1 MGKVYDAKALFDVAK
16 DREKAYDELLSQ
28 LGELKKALQGVA
40 DLDGSLEGK
49 GADNIKSFYKQHA
62 DTAGQWENLIKMQQS
77 YFSTLHVKAEKAK
90 LSGSTIVTES
100 FLETELKNANSNAK
114 EMVAQQH
121 DDLQSILNGID
132 DIVSISAFST
142 SEFND
147 KIEEAE
153 KKRTDTIEA
162 VNQLDAEWSKEYSE
176 MDDFYAVV
184 DTLVSGLE
192 LATSQGGSVYQLA
205 FDEKAYHDS
214 ELYKVQT
221 KLNDY
226 ATSYVDYN
234 KQQEEVYEL
243 EKKQEEEAN
252 KPWYEKTWDAVSTFT
267 GEVSGYYD
275 YKRAAEG
282 VDPVTGEKLSTSQR
296 VAAGAM
302 AAAGFIPVVGWV
314 GRAAK
319 GGKAIYKTAK
329 GLSAAD
335 HALDAYKSAK
345 SFKVLEQ
352 TEKGLYGLVAA
363 NGLGEYMTGRDM
375 FGNKISEEQRKASL
389 LQALGIAGAGA
400 LSTKVAGKMGQSL
413 ATKGTEKLNNMRNTL
428 RTSAVANVTKQAY
441 QSVKNAPASWT
452 QSLHKT
458 YNNILDSSMPRL
470 MPELVPAGPALAQQ
484 TVRETLQ
491 NVKQQTMQMIGKVTY
506 DPIHN
511 RYRRADGR
519 FMSKRDVE
527 KLGDSVKVETVKK
540 VDEPVKVEHVS
551 ERSIQKDIRGTGDIY
566 RSEIDEVIK
575 NDYDINGNFI
585 NRSIVPKGY
594 ESVEDFLK
602 VVDDTT
608 IKEHGY
614 DSIEEFKAVVGHVD
628 DYLNASPKNNIVNK
642 GLAGGK
648 HVKGVDYDVL
658 GFPIFRGDDVK
669 FSMKLKES
677 LFKATDD
684 RQFKECTGLL
694 KEAIGHEEISKDI
707 FTSKQLRD
715 IENGEARIKG
725 LTWHHH
731 QVPGKMQ
738 LVVSKTHKVNHL
750 GGNKLWGDGIR

>member
-16 DREKAYDELLSQ
+16 DRENAYDELLSQ

-62 DTAGQWENLIKMQQS
+62 DTAGQWENLIKMQKS
-77 YFSTLHVKAEKAK
+77 YFSALHVKAEKAK
-90 LSGSTIVTES
+90 LAGSTVVNES

-121 DDLQSILNGID
+121 EDLQSILNGID

-176 MDDFYAVV
+176 MDDFYTVV
-184 DTLVSGLE
+184 NTLVSGLE
-192 LATSQGGSVYQLA
+192 LATSQGGSAYQLA
-205 FDEKAYHDS
+205 FNEKAYHDS

-352 TEKGLYGLVAA
+352 TEKGLYGLVTA

-400 LSTKVAGKMGQSL
+400 LSTKVAGKTAKAG
-413 ATKGTEKLNNMRNTL
+413 AN
-428 RTSAVANVTKQAY
+428 AVANGAKKLSEMRNVLSKQAAQRIMPPL
-441 QSVKNAPASWT
+441 QSAQKAYRSSSNYVKKKISQAGDIKLAPKKVRVVEEPMTGTRMPVVDEWITGKDVGRMFSVRSGNSGASNGISKKDYKALRKKTPNNQIRKKVNPEGPKIDPVYGYEVQKLEADHIVSMKEITQFEGFNQLTKEAQIEVLNLEENFVGLGKSTNASKGA
-452 QSLHKT
+452 
-458 YNNILDSSMPRL
+458 
-470 MPELVPAGPALAQQ
+470 
-484 TVRETLQ
+484 
-491 NVKQQTMQMIGKVTY
+491 
-506 DPIHN
+506 HN
-511 RYRRADGR
+511 WSEWRGH
-519 FMSKRDVE
+519 S
-527 KLGDSVKVETVKK
+527 KLGDVPEEVRQQMLKLEAQAREALKK
-540 VDEPVKVEHVS
+540 A
-551 ERSIQKDIRGTGDIY
+551 
-566 RSEIDEVIK
+566 
-575 NDYDINGNFI
+575 
-585 NRSIVPKGY
+585 
-594 ESVEDFLK
+594 
-602 VVDDTT
+602 
-608 IKEHGY
+608 
-614 DSIEEFKAVVGHVD
+614 IEER
-628 DYLNASPKNNIVNK
+628 L
-642 GLAGGK
+642 
-648 HVKGVDYDVL
+648 
-658 GFPIFRGDDVK
+658 
-669 FSMKLKES
+669 E
-677 LFKATDD
+677 
-684 RQFKECTGLL
+684 
-694 KEAIGHEEISKDI
+694 
-707 FTSKQLRD
+707 
-715 IENGEARIKG
+715 
-725 LTWHHH
+725 
-731 QVPGKMQ
+731 
-738 LVVSKTHKVNHL
+738 
-750 GGNKLWGDGIR
+750 

>member
-16 DREKAYDELLSQ
+16 DRENAYDELLSQ

-62 DTAGQWENLIKMQQS
+62 DTAGQWENLIKMQKS
-77 YFSTLHVKAEKAK
+77 YFSALHVKAEKAK
-90 LSGSTIVTES
+90 LAGSTVVNES

-121 DDLQSILNGID
+121 EDLQSILNGID

-176 MDDFYAVV
+176 MDDFYTVV
-184 DTLVSGLE
+184 NTLVSGLE
-192 LATSQGGSVYQLA
+192 LATSQGGSAYQLA
-205 FDEKAYHDS
+205 FNEKAYHDS

-345 SFKVLEQ
+345 SFKVLQQ

-400 LSTKVAGKMGQSL
+400 LSTKVAGKTVKAG
-413 ATKGTEKLNNMRNTL
+413 AN
-428 RTSAVANVTKQAY
+428 AVANGAKKLSDMRNVLSKQAAQRIMPPL
-441 QSVKNAPASWT
+441 QSAQKAYRSSSNYVKKKISQAGDIKLAPKKVRVVEEPLTGTRMPVVDEWITGKDVGRMFSVRSGNSGASNGISKKDYKALRKKTPNNQIRKKVNPEGPKIDPVYGYEVQKLEADHIVSMKEITQFEGFNQLTKEAQIEVLNLEENFVGLGKSTNASKGA
-452 QSLHKT
+452 
-458 YNNILDSSMPRL
+458 
-470 MPELVPAGPALAQQ
+470 
-484 TVRETLQ
+484 
-491 NVKQQTMQMIGKVTY
+491 
-506 DPIHN
+506 HN
-511 RYRRADGR
+511 WSEWRGH
-519 FMSKRDVE
+519 S
-527 KLGDSVKVETVKK
+527 KLGDVPEEVRQQMLKLEAQAREALKK
-540 VDEPVKVEHVS
+540 A
-551 ERSIQKDIRGTGDIY
+551 
-566 RSEIDEVIK
+566 
-575 NDYDINGNFI
+575 
-585 NRSIVPKGY
+585 
-594 ESVEDFLK
+594 
-602 VVDDTT
+602 
-608 IKEHGY
+608 
-614 DSIEEFKAVVGHVD
+614 IEER
-628 DYLNASPKNNIVNK
+628 L
-642 GLAGGK
+642 
-648 HVKGVDYDVL
+648 
-658 GFPIFRGDDVK
+658 
-669 FSMKLKES
+669 E
-677 LFKATDD
+677 
-684 RQFKECTGLL
+684 
-694 KEAIGHEEISKDI
+694 
-707 FTSKQLRD
+707 
-715 IENGEARIKG
+715 
-725 LTWHHH
+725 
-731 QVPGKMQ
+731 
-738 LVVSKTHKVNHL
+738 
-750 GGNKLWGDGIR
+750 

>member
-16 DREKAYDELLSQ
+16 DREKAYNELLSQ

-40 DLDGSLEGK
+40 DLEGSLEGK

-77 YFSTLHVKAEKAK
+77 YFSMLHVKAEKAK
-90 LSGSTIVTES
+90 LSGSTIVNES

-176 MDDFYAVV
+176 MDDFYTVV

-192 LATSQGGSVYQLA
+192 LATSQGGSAYQLA
-205 FDEKAYHDS
+205 FNEKAYHDS

-452 QSLHKT
+452 QSLHKK

-491 NVKQQTMQMIGKVTY
+491 NVKQQTMQMIGKVSVKDKPVSEYLNDITTSGRVNKDKMNQLKNAIQNNRFSVEELSEISGKMSELGITKEY
-506 DPIHN
+506 NEVLLKIDFGKYLTGLIGGPPEAMINPHAHHILFKKGLGQKQKELVQEGQEILRKYEIDPIIGQEN
-511 RYRRADGR
+511 LVWA
-519 FMSKRDVE
+519 
-527 KLGDSVKVETVKK
+527 
-540 VDEPVKVEHVS
+540 P
-551 ERSIQKDIRGTGDIY
+551 
-566 RSEIDEVIK
+566 
-575 NDYDINGNFI
+575 N
-585 NRSIVPKGY
+585 
-594 ESVEDFLK
+594 
-602 VVDDTT
+602 
-608 IKEHGY
+608 
-614 DSIEEFKAVVGHVD
+614 AVVGQHSIDALEIVVHRLRAVEEMDGDLD
-628 DYLNASPKNNIVNK
+628 DIVEALKDLGDIAST
-642 GLAGGK
+642 
-648 HVKGVDYDVL
+648 
-658 GFPIFRGDDVK
+658 R
-669 FSMKLKES
+669 
-677 LFKATDD
+677 
-684 RQFKECTGLL
+684 
-694 KEAIGHEEISKDI
+694 
-707 FTSKQLRD
+707 
-715 IENGEARIKG
+715 
-725 LTWHHH
+725 
-731 QVPGKMQ
+731 
-738 LVVSKTHKVNHL
+738 
-750 GGNKLWGDGIR
+750 

>member
-1 MGKVYDAKALFDVAK
+1 MTVGKVYDAKALFDVAK

-40 DLDGSLEGK
+40 DLEGSLEGK
-49 GADNIKSFYKQHA
+49 GADNIKSFYKQHV

-90 LSGSTIVTES
+90 LSGSTIVDES

-184 DTLVSGLE
+184 DMLVSGLE

-470 MPELVPAGPALAQQ
+470 GPELVPAGPALAQQ

-491 NVKQQTMQMIGKVTY
+491 NVKQQTMQMIGKVSVKDKPVSEYLNDITTSGRVNKDKMNQLKNAIQNNRFSVEELSEISGKMSELGITKEY
-506 DPIHN
+506 NEVLLKIDFGKYLTGLIGGPPEAMINPHAHHILFKKGLGQKQKELVQEGQEILRKYGIDPIIGQEN
-511 RYRRADGR
+511 LVWA
-519 FMSKRDVE
+519 
-527 KLGDSVKVETVKK
+527 
-540 VDEPVKVEHVS
+540 P
-551 ERSIQKDIRGTGDIY
+551 
-566 RSEIDEVIK
+566 
-575 NDYDINGNFI
+575 N
-585 NRSIVPKGY
+585 
-594 ESVEDFLK
+594 
-602 VVDDTT
+602 
-608 IKEHGY
+608 
-614 DSIEEFKAVVGHVD
+614 AVVGQHSIDALEIVVHRLRAVEEMDGDLD
-628 DYLNASPKNNIVNK
+628 DIVEALKDLGDIAST
-642 GLAGGK
+642 
-648 HVKGVDYDVL
+648 
-658 GFPIFRGDDVK
+658 R
-669 FSMKLKES
+669 
-677 LFKATDD
+677 
-684 RQFKECTGLL
+684 
-694 KEAIGHEEISKDI
+694 
-707 FTSKQLRD
+707 
-715 IENGEARIKG
+715 
-725 LTWHHH
+725 
-731 QVPGKMQ
+731 
-738 LVVSKTHKVNHL
+738 
-750 GGNKLWGDGIR
+750 

>member
-16 DREKAYDELLSQ
+16 DREKAYNELLSQ

-40 DLDGSLEGK
+40 DLEGSLEGK

-77 YFSTLHVKAEKAK
+77 YFSMLHVKAEKAK
-90 LSGSTIVTES
+90 LSGSTIVNES

-121 DDLQSILNGID
+121 DDLQSILNDID

-176 MDDFYAVV
+176 MDDFYTVV

-192 LATSQGGSVYQLA
+192 LATSQGGSAYQLA
-205 FDEKAYHDS
+205 FNEKAYHDS

-452 QSLHKT
+452 QSLHKK

-491 NVKQQTMQMIGKVTY
+491 NVKQQTMQMIGKVSVKDKPVSEYLNDITTSGRVNKDKMNQLKNAIQNNRFSVEELSEISGKMSELGITKEY
-506 DPIHN
+506 NEVLLKIDFGKYLTGLIGGPPEAMINPHAHHILFKKGLGQKQKELVQEGQEILRKYGIDPIIGQEN
-511 RYRRADGR
+511 LVWA
-519 FMSKRDVE
+519 
-527 KLGDSVKVETVKK
+527 
-540 VDEPVKVEHVS
+540 P
-551 ERSIQKDIRGTGDIY
+551 
-566 RSEIDEVIK
+566 
-575 NDYDINGNFI
+575 N
-585 NRSIVPKGY
+585 
-594 ESVEDFLK
+594 
-602 VVDDTT
+602 
-608 IKEHGY
+608 
-614 DSIEEFKAVVGHVD
+614 AVVGQHSIDALEIVVHRLRAVEEMDGDLD
-628 DYLNASPKNNIVNK
+628 DIVEALKDLGDIAST
-642 GLAGGK
+642 
-648 HVKGVDYDVL
+648 
-658 GFPIFRGDDVK
+658 R
-669 FSMKLKES
+669 
-677 LFKATDD
+677 
-684 RQFKECTGLL
+684 
-694 KEAIGHEEISKDI
+694 
-707 FTSKQLRD
+707 
-715 IENGEARIKG
+715 
-725 LTWHHH
+725 
-731 QVPGKMQ
+731 
-738 LVVSKTHKVNHL
+738 
-750 GGNKLWGDGIR
+750 

>member
-470 MPELVPAGPALAQQ
+470 MPDLVPAGPALAQQ

-506 DPIHN
+506 DPVHN

-527 KLGDSVKVETVKK
+527 KLGDSVKVETVRR
-540 VDEPVKVEHVS
+540 VDKPVKVERVS
-551 ERSIQKDIRGTGDIY
+551 ERPIQKDIRGTGDIY

>member
-40 DLDGSLEGK
+40 DLEGSLEGK
-49 GADNIKSFYKQHA
+49 GADNIKSFYKQHV

-90 LSGSTIVTES
+90 LSGSTIVDES

-184 DTLVSGLE
+184 DMLVSGLE

-470 MPELVPAGPALAQQ
+470 MPDLVPAGPALAQQ

-491 NVKQQTMQMIGKVTY
+491 NVKQQTMQMI
-506 DPIHN
+506 
-511 RYRRADGR
+511 
-519 FMSKRDVE
+519 E
-527 KLGDSVKVETVKK
+527 K
-540 VDEPVKVEHVS
+540 PVKA
-551 ERSIQKDIRGTGDIY
+551 ERVNERQIQKGTGEVKHLDNIP
-566 RSEIDEVIK
+566 RTKEIEVK
-575 NDYDINGNFI
+575 CKYKTKF
-585 NRSIVPKGY
+585 
-594 ESVEDFLK
+594 
-602 VVDDTT
+602 
-608 IKEHGY
+608 
-614 DSIEEFKAVVGHVD
+614 DSEEFARQLKDQEKGMNELTVHEYQENRERFIDKGRAIEGNVAQQTAREEALSDKITEFMDKGKSFDEAEEEAEKWLKTQAALHNPDQVAGGRPEIIGGMGDKRVNFSIGSQWRSRIKIVD
-628 DYLNASPKNNIVNK
+628 KQIEGMANNMTPEQLKNTYLNI
-642 GLAGGK
+642 
-648 HVKGVDYDVL
+648 
-658 GFPIFRGDDVK
+658 
-669 FSMKLKES
+669 KL
-677 LFKATDD
+677 
-684 RQFKECTGLL
+684 
-694 KEAIGHEEISKDI
+694 
-707 FTSKQLRD
+707 
-715 IENGEARIKG
+715 
-725 LTWHHH
+725 
-731 QVPGKMQ
+731 
-738 LVVSKTHKVNHL
+738 TH
-750 GGNKLWGDGIR
+750 

>member
-121 DDLQSILNGID
+121 EDLQSILNGID

-184 DTLVSGLE
+184 DMLVSGLE

-441 QSVKNAPASWT
+441 QSVTNAPASWT

-470 MPELVPAGPALAQQ
+470 MPDLVPAGPALAQQ

-491 NVKQQTMQMIGKVTY
+491 NVKQQTMQMIGKV
-506 DPIHN
+506 
-511 RYRRADGR
+511 
-519 FMSKRDVE
+519 
-527 KLGDSVKVETVKK
+527 SVKDK
-540 VDEPVKVEHVS
+540 PVS
-551 ERSIQKDIRGTGDIY
+551 EYLNDITTSGRVNKDKMNQLKNAIQNNRFSVEEL
-566 RSEIDEVIK
+566 SEISGKMSELGITKEYNEVLLKIDFGK
-575 NDYDINGNFI
+575 YLTGLIGGPPEAMINPHAHHILFKKGLGQKQKELVQEGQEILRRYGIEPIIGEENLVWAP
-585 NRSIVPKGY
+585 NRIAGQHGIERLQHIVDK
-594 ESVEDFLK
+594 L
-602 VVDDTT
+602 
-608 IKEHGY
+608 
-614 DSIEEFKAVVGHVD
+614 KAVD
-628 DYLNASPKNNIVNK
+628 SF
-642 GLAGGK
+642 GGTREK
-648 HVKGVDYDVL
+648 MVEMLKLL
-658 GFPIFRGDDVK
+658 GEEAA
-669 FSMKLKES
+669 SMK
-677 LFKATDD
+677 
-684 RQFKECTGLL
+684 
-694 KEAIGHEEISKDI
+694 
-707 FTSKQLRD
+707 
-715 IENGEARIKG
+715 
-725 LTWHHH
+725 
-731 QVPGKMQ
+731 
-738 LVVSKTHKVNHL
+738 
-750 GGNKLWGDGIR
+750 

>member
-40 DLDGSLEGK
+40 DLEGSLEGK

-90 LSGSTIVTES
+90 LSGSTIVDES

-184 DTLVSGLE
+184 DMLVSGLE
-192 LATSQGGSVYQLA
+192 LATSQGGSVYQLV

-470 MPELVPAGPALAQQ
+470 VPELVPAGPALAQQ

-491 NVKQQTMQMIGKVTY
+491 NVKQQTMQMIGKV
-506 DPIHN
+506 
-511 RYRRADGR
+511 
-519 FMSKRDVE
+519 
-527 KLGDSVKVETVKK
+527 SVKDK
-540 VDEPVKVEHVS
+540 PVS
-551 ERSIQKDIRGTGDIY
+551 EYLNDITTSGRVNKDKMNQLKNAIQNNRFSVEEL
-566 RSEIDEVIK
+566 SEISGKMSELGITKEYNEVLLKIDFGK
-575 NDYDINGNFI
+575 YLTGLIGGPPEAMINPHAHHILFKKGLGQKQKELVQEGQEILRRYGIEPIIGEENLVWAP
-585 NRSIVPKGY
+585 NRIAGQHGIERLQHIVDK
-594 ESVEDFLK
+594 L
-602 VVDDTT
+602 
-608 IKEHGY
+608 
-614 DSIEEFKAVVGHVD
+614 KAVD
-628 DYLNASPKNNIVNK
+628 SF
-642 GLAGGK
+642 GGTREK
-648 HVKGVDYDVL
+648 MVEMLKLL
-658 GFPIFRGDDVK
+658 GEEAA
-669 FSMKLKES
+669 SMK
-677 LFKATDD
+677 
-684 RQFKECTGLL
+684 
-694 KEAIGHEEISKDI
+694 
-707 FTSKQLRD
+707 
-715 IENGEARIKG
+715 
-725 LTWHHH
+725 
-731 QVPGKMQ
+731 
-738 LVVSKTHKVNHL
+738 
-750 GGNKLWGDGIR
+750 

>member
-16 DREKAYDELLSQ
+16 DREKAYNELLSQ

-40 DLDGSLEGK
+40 DLEGSLEGK

-77 YFSTLHVKAEKAK
+77 YFSMLHVKAEKAK
-90 LSGSTIVTES
+90 LSGSTIVNES

-176 MDDFYAVV
+176 MDDFYTVV

-192 LATSQGGSVYQLA
+192 LATSQGGSAYQLA
-205 FDEKAYHDS
+205 FNEKAYHDS

-428 RTSAVANVTKQAY
+428 CTSAVANVTKQAY

-452 QSLHKT
+452 QSLHKK

-491 NVKQQTMQMIGKVTY
+491 NVKQQTMQMIGKVSVKDKPVSEYLNDITTSGRVNKDKMNQLKNAIQNNRFSVEELSEISGKMSELGITKEY
-506 DPIHN
+506 NEVLLKIDFGKYLTGLIGGPPEAMINPHAHHILFKKGLGQKQKELVQEGQEILRKYGIDPIIGQEN
-511 RYRRADGR
+511 LVWA
-519 FMSKRDVE
+519 
-527 KLGDSVKVETVKK
+527 
-540 VDEPVKVEHVS
+540 P
-551 ERSIQKDIRGTGDIY
+551 
-566 RSEIDEVIK
+566 
-575 NDYDINGNFI
+575 N
-585 NRSIVPKGY
+585 
-594 ESVEDFLK
+594 
-602 VVDDTT
+602 
-608 IKEHGY
+608 
-614 DSIEEFKAVVGHVD
+614 AVVGQHSIDALEIVVHRLRAVEEMDGDLD
-628 DYLNASPKNNIVNK
+628 DIVEALKDLGDIAST
-642 GLAGGK
+642 
-648 HVKGVDYDVL
+648 
-658 GFPIFRGDDVK
+658 R
-669 FSMKLKES
+669 
-677 LFKATDD
+677 
-684 RQFKECTGLL
+684 
-694 KEAIGHEEISKDI
+694 
-707 FTSKQLRD
+707 
-715 IENGEARIKG
+715 
-725 LTWHHH
+725 
-731 QVPGKMQ
+731 
-738 LVVSKTHKVNHL
+738 
-750 GGNKLWGDGIR
+750 

>member
-470 MPELVPAGPALAQQ
+470 MPELVPAGPSLAQQ

-491 NVKQQTMQMIGKVTY
+491 NVKQQTMQMAQALYNPTAKRYQDSETGRFVANPNVERVEKPVVKEVEKVQEVTKGTGNVNLKNIDEFIDGAKTFDDVVNDFARLY
-506 DPIHN
+506 SEKIQTNKTWSWNKSFHGGEYLTA
-511 RYRRADGR
+511 RQRKLIKEKAIADGLIPNVNVIKADGMR
-519 FMSKRDVE
+519 YGFADFKGAGLVVE
-527 KLGDSVKVETVKK
+527 AKDLPESLWLKS
-540 VDEPVKVEHVS
+540 DEAQFEWLDNV
-551 ERSIQKDIRGTGDIY
+551 IGG
-566 RSEIDEVIK
+566 RSE
-575 NDYDINGNFI
+575 G
-585 NRSIVPKGY
+585 
-594 ESVEDFLK
+594 
-602 VVDDTT
+602 
-608 IKEHGY
+608 
-614 DSIEEFKAVVGHVD
+614 
-628 DYLNASPKNNIVNK
+628 
-642 GLAGGK
+642 
-648 HVKGVDYDVL
+648 
-658 GFPIFRGDDVK
+658 
-669 FSMKLKES
+669 M
-677 LFKATDD
+677 
-684 RQFKECTGLL
+684 
-694 KEAIGHEEISKDI
+694 
-707 FTSKQLRD
+707 
-715 IENGEARIKG
+715 
-725 LTWHHH
+725 TWHHTE
-731 QVPGKMQ
+731 VPGKME
-738 LVVSKTHKVNHL
+738 LVPFGIHNITIHN
-750 GGNKLWGDGIR
+750 GGRSTGMWADAPR

>member
-40 DLDGSLEGK
+40 DLEASLEGK

-90 LSGSTIVTES
+90 LTGSTIVTES

-458 YNNILDSSMPRL
+458 YNTILDSSMPRL
-470 MPELVPAGPALAQQ
+470 VPELVPAGPALAQQ

-491 NVKQQTMQMIGKVTY
+491 NVKKQTMQMI
-506 DPIHN
+506 
-511 RYRRADGR
+511 
-519 FMSKRDVE
+519 E
-527 KLGDSVKVETVKK
+527 K
-540 VDEPVKVEHVS
+540 PVKVERVS
-551 ERSIQKDIRGTGDIY
+551 ERQIQTGTKGIDNANRLIPGTPGNPTSGDPTKLGKNLLESMGLP
-566 RSEIDEVIK
+566 RSKSWKGYQAQHIIPSQLNKHPVIK
-575 NDYDINGNFI
+575 KIGMEMNDSTNGIFLPIPSDDVSSLSRHRGFHSVYNNVVRKQLDKMDVNQDIAVLEKQVYELQQKLKKGVENGLPLYKTKI
-585 NRSIVPKGY
+585 NN
-594 ESVEDFLK
+594 
-602 VVDDTT
+602 
-608 IKEHGY
+608 
-614 DSIEEFKAVVGHVD
+614 IEEFYKSG
-628 DYLNASPKNNIVNK
+628 KNKKLPVWNR
-642 GLAGGK
+642 GG
-648 HVKGVDYDVL
+648 G
-658 GFPIFRGDDVK
+658 
-669 FSMKLKES
+669 
-677 LFKATDD
+677 AT
-684 RQFKECTGLL
+684 
-694 KEAIGHEEISKDI
+694 EELWERWLSK
-707 FTSKQLRD
+707 
-715 IENGEARIKG
+715 
-725 LTWHHH
+725 
-731 QVPGKMQ
+731 
-738 LVVSKTHKVNHL
+738 
-750 GGNKLWGDGIR
+750 

>member
-470 MPELVPAGPALAQQ
+470 GPELAPAGPALAQQ

-491 NVKQQTMQMIGKVTY
+491 NVKQQTMQMAQALYNPTAKRYQDSETGRFVANPNVERVEKPVVKEVEKVQEVTKGTGNVNLKNIDEFIDGAKTFDDVVNDFARLY
-506 DPIHN
+506 SEKIQTNKTWSWNKSFHGGEYLTA
-511 RYRRADGR
+511 RQRKLIKEKAIADGLIPN
-519 FMSKRDVE
+519 VN
-527 KLGDSVKVETVKK
+527 
-540 VDEPVKVEHVS
+540 
-551 ERSIQKDIRGTGDIY
+551 
-566 RSEIDEVIK
+566 VIK
-575 NDYDINGNFI
+575 ADGMRYGFADF
-585 NRSIVPKGY
+585 KGAGLV
-594 ESVEDFLK
+594 VEAKDL
-602 VVDDTT
+602 
-608 IKEHGY
+608 
-614 DSIEEFKAVVGHVD
+614 
-628 DYLNASPKNNIVNK
+628 P
-642 GLAGGK
+642 
-648 HVKGVDYDVL
+648 
-658 GFPIFRGDDVK
+658 
-669 FSMKLKES
+669 ES
-677 LFKATDD
+677 LWLKSDEA
-684 RQFKECTGLL
+684 QFEWLDNV
-694 KEAIGHEEISKDI
+694 IGGRPE
-707 FTSKQLRD
+707 
-715 IENGEARIKG
+715 GM
-725 LTWHHH
+725 TWHHTE
-731 QVPGKMQ
+731 VPGKME
-738 LVVSKTHKVNHL
+738 LVPFGIHNITIHN
-750 GGNKLWGDGIR
+750 GGRSTGMWADAPR

>member
-16 DREKAYDELLSQ
+16 DRENAYDELLSQ

-40 DLDGSLEGK
+40 DLEGSLEGK

-77 YFSTLHVKAEKAK
+77 YFSALHVKAEKAK
-90 LSGSTIVTES
+90 LAGSTIVNES

-176 MDDFYAVV
+176 MDDFYTVV

-192 LATSQGGSVYQLA
+192 LATSQGGSAYQLA
-205 FDEKAYHDS
+205 FNEKAYHDS

-363 NGLGEYMTGRDM
+363 NGLGEYVTGRDM

-400 LSTKVAGKMGQSL
+400 LSTKAAGKTAKAG
-413 ATKGTEKLNNMRNTL
+413 AN
-428 RTSAVANVTKQAY
+428 AVANGAKKLSDMRNVLSKQATQRIMPPL
-441 QSVKNAPASWT
+441 QSAQKAYRSSSNYIKKKISQAGDIKLAPKKVRVVEEPITGTRMPVVDEWITGKDVGRMFSVSGEDSTNLQHFNTGSHTVANAKNNRIEYLRSKYGKFTSEELHQRINLRDAVAKEVERLDKLGLTNKQMGPAVAGT
-452 QSLHKT
+452 FDKTTGKYYFGINNTRGDVPEILHPT
-458 YNNILDSSMPRL
+458 IDDRINN
-470 MPELVPAGPALAQQ
+470 MPEDVLNGYTFTYGAGSHAEVYSLNQALLANPNANPDNFITHVVRSGKKLKPAGMMMP
-484 TVRETLQ
+484 TCPHCNFITE
-491 NVKQQTMQMIGKVTY
+491 G
-506 DPIHN
+506 
-511 RYRRADGR
+511 
-519 FMSKRDVE
+519 FEFSSE
-527 KLGDSVKVETVKK
+527 VKK
-540 VDEPVKVEHVS
+540 H
-551 ERSIQKDIRGTGDIY
+551 
-566 RSEIDEVIK
+566 
-575 NDYDINGNFI
+575 
-585 NRSIVPKGY
+585 
-594 ESVEDFLK
+594 
-602 VVDDTT
+602 
-608 IKEHGY
+608 
-614 DSIEEFKAVVGHVD
+614 
-628 DYLNASPKNNIVNK
+628 
-642 GLAGGK
+642 
-648 HVKGVDYDVL
+648 
-658 GFPIFRGDDVK
+658 
-669 FSMKLKES
+669 
-677 LFKATDD
+677 
-684 RQFKECTGLL
+684 
-694 KEAIGHEEISKDI
+694 
-707 FTSKQLRD
+707 
-715 IENGEARIKG
+715 
-725 LTWHHH
+725 
-731 QVPGKMQ
+731 
-738 LVVSKTHKVNHL
+738 
-750 GGNKLWGDGIR
+750 

>member
-192 LATSQGGSVYQLA
+192 LATSQGGSIYQLA

-400 LSTKVAGKMGQSL
+400 LSTKAAGKMGQSL

-491 NVKQQTMQMIGKVTY
+491 NVKQQTMQMAQALYNPTAKRY
-506 DPIHN
+506 QDPET
-511 RYRRADGR
+511 GR
-519 FMSKRDVE
+519 FVANPNVERVE
-527 KLGDSVKVETVKK
+527 KPVVKEVEK
-540 VDEPVKVEHVS
+540 VQEVTK
-551 ERSIQKDIRGTGDIY
+551 GTGNK
-566 RSEIDEVIK
+566 IDS
-575 NDYDINGNFI
+575 D
-585 NRSIVPKGY
+585 
-594 ESVEDFLK
+594 
-602 VVDDTT
+602 T
-608 IKEHGY
+608 IKKY
-614 DSIEEFKAVVGHVD
+614 IRDIEGRTGRE
-628 DYLNASPKNNIVNK
+628 LPKNQIE
-642 GLAGGK
+642 
-648 HVKGVDYDVL
+648 
-658 GFPIFRGDDVK
+658 
-669 FSMKLKES
+669 KLKEALRNKEYKKMS
-677 LFKATDD
+677 PIETAKHRAEFDKVKNKVIKEWEENTGQKWPVYTENVISEKTGKRIRKQGDKYDAHHIIENTFGGEHEWWNMHPAKFPNEHQAGIHGAGSPANALFK
-684 RQFKECTGLL
+684 
-694 KEAIGHEEISKDI
+694 
-707 FTSKQLRD
+707 
-715 IENGEARIKG
+715 
-725 LTWHHH
+725 
-731 QVPGKMQ
+731 
-738 LVVSKTHKVNHL
+738 
-750 GGNKLWGDGIR
+750 GGRK

>member
-90 LSGSTIVTES
+90 LTGSTIVNES

-114 EMVAQQH
+114 EIVAQQH
-121 DDLQSILNGID
+121 EDLQSILNGID

-142 SEFND
+142 SEFNH

-176 MDDFYAVV
+176 MDDFYTVV
-184 DTLVSGLE
+184 NTLVSGLE
-192 LATSQGGSVYQLA
+192 LATSQGGSAYQLA
-205 FDEKAYHDS
+205 FNEKAYHDS

-470 MPELVPAGPALAQQ
+470 GPELVPAGPALAQQ

-491 NVKQQTMQMIGKVTY
+491 NVKQQTMQMI
-506 DPIHN
+506 
-511 RYRRADGR
+511 
-519 FMSKRDVE
+519 E
-527 KLGDSVKVETVKK
+527 K
-540 VDEPVKVEHVS
+540 PVKVERVS
-551 ERSIQKDIRGTGDIY
+551 EPQISKATSQRIPRSSGSKRLIASGEHFTNGRRNRLKPDVRYKTGEHDYFYETDSMGRIVKFETENLQLTTRTERLSHSKNTPGKIKGQDHAGHLAADRFGGSPKIDNLVSQLSDVNLIEYKKIEEEWATVLKKNPPQKVTVDV
-566 RSEIDEVIK
+566 EVIYAE
-575 NDYDINGNFI
+575 NDMRPDKF
-585 NRSIVPKGY
+585 
-594 ESVEDFLK
+594 
-602 VVDDTT
+602 VVRYT
-608 IKEHGY
+608 I
-614 DSIEEFKAVVGHVD
+614 D
-628 DYLNASPKNNIVNK
+628 
-642 GLAGGK
+642 
-648 HVKGVDYDVL
+648 
-658 GFPIFRGDDVK
+658 GD
-669 FSMKLKES
+669 L
-677 LFKATDD
+677 
-684 RQFKECTGLL
+684 
-694 KEAIGHEEISKDI
+694 
-707 FTSKQLRD
+707 
-715 IENGEARIKG
+715 
-725 LTWHHH
+725 
-731 QVPGKMQ
+731 
-738 LVVSKTHKVNHL
+738 VSKTIKNEP
-750 GGNKLWGDGIR
+750 KE

>member
-1 MGKVYDAKALFDVAK
+1 MTVGKVYDAKALFDVAK

-121 DDLQSILNGID
+121 EDLQSILNGID

-184 DTLVSGLE
+184 DMLVSGLE

-511 RYRRADGR
+511 RYRKADGR

-527 KLGDSVKVETVKK
+527 KLGDSVKVETVRK
-540 VDEPVKVEHVS
+540 VDKPVKVERVS
-551 ERSIQKDIRGTGDIY
+551 EPQIRKNTKGTGNRLAGESEVKTFVGRGEQYTNGRKNRLKPNIRYITGEYDYFYETDNAGRLVKFETENLQLTNREERLPHSKNTPGKVKGQDHAGHLAGDRFGGSPKIDNLVSQLSDVNLKQY
-566 RSEIDEVIK
+566 KKIEEEWATALKETPPKEVKVNVEIKYEGNNKRPSEFIVEYEIDGRYEG
-575 NDYDINGNFI
+575 INI
-585 NRSIVPKGY
+585 
-594 ESVEDFLK
+594 
-602 VVDDTT
+602 
-608 IKEHGY
+608 
-614 DSIEEFKAVVGHVD
+614 
-628 DYLNASPKNNIVNK
+628 LN
-642 GLAGGK
+642 
-648 HVKGVDYDVL
+648 
-658 GFPIFRGDDVK
+658 
-669 FSMKLKES
+669 
-677 LFKATDD
+677 
-684 RQFKECTGLL
+684 
-694 KEAIGHEEISKDI
+694 
-707 FTSKQLRD
+707 
-715 IENGEARIKG
+715 
-725 LTWHHH
+725 
-731 QVPGKMQ
+731 
-738 LVVSKTHKVNHL
+738 
-750 GGNKLWGDGIR
+750 

>member
-1 MGKVYDAKALFDVAK
+1 MTVGKVYDAKALFDVAK
-16 DREKAYDELLSQ
+16 DREKAYNELLSQ

-40 DLDGSLEGK
+40 DLEGSLEGK

-77 YFSTLHVKAEKAK
+77 YFSMLHVKAEKAK
-90 LSGSTIVTES
+90 LSGSTIVNES

-176 MDDFYAVV
+176 MDDFYTVV

-192 LATSQGGSVYQLA
+192 LATSQGGSAYQLA
-205 FDEKAYHDS
+205 FNEKAYHDS

-452 QSLHKT
+452 QSLHKK

-491 NVKQQTMQMIGKVTY
+491 NVKQQTMQMIGKVSVKDKPVSEYLNDITTSGRVNKDKMNQLKNAIQNNRFSVEELSEISGKMSELGITKEY
-506 DPIHN
+506 NEVLLKIDFGKYLTGLIGGPPEAMINPHAHHILFKKGLGQKQKELVQEGQEILRKYGIDPIIGQEN
-511 RYRRADGR
+511 LVWA
-519 FMSKRDVE
+519 
-527 KLGDSVKVETVKK
+527 
-540 VDEPVKVEHVS
+540 P
-551 ERSIQKDIRGTGDIY
+551 
-566 RSEIDEVIK
+566 
-575 NDYDINGNFI
+575 N
-585 NRSIVPKGY
+585 
-594 ESVEDFLK
+594 
-602 VVDDTT
+602 
-608 IKEHGY
+608 
-614 DSIEEFKAVVGHVD
+614 AVVGQHSIDALEIVVHRLRAVEEMDGDLD
-628 DYLNASPKNNIVNK
+628 DIVEALKDLGDIAST
-642 GLAGGK
+642 
-648 HVKGVDYDVL
+648 
-658 GFPIFRGDDVK
+658 R
-669 FSMKLKES
+669 
-677 LFKATDD
+677 
-684 RQFKECTGLL
+684 
-694 KEAIGHEEISKDI
+694 
-707 FTSKQLRD
+707 
-715 IENGEARIKG
+715 
-725 LTWHHH
+725 
-731 QVPGKMQ
+731 
-738 LVVSKTHKVNHL
+738 
-750 GGNKLWGDGIR
+750 

>member
-1 MGKVYDAKALFDVAK
+1 MTVGKVYDAKALFDVAK

-40 DLDGSLEGK
+40 DLEGSLEGK

-90 LSGSTIVTES
+90 LSGSTIVDES

-184 DTLVSGLE
+184 DMLVSGLE

-470 MPELVPAGPALAQQ
+470 VPELVPAGPALAQQ

-491 NVKQQTMQMIGKVTY
+491 NVKQQTMQMIGKV
-506 DPIHN
+506 
-511 RYRRADGR
+511 
-519 FMSKRDVE
+519 
-527 KLGDSVKVETVKK
+527 SVKDK
-540 VDEPVKVEHVS
+540 PVS
-551 ERSIQKDIRGTGDIY
+551 EYLNDITTSGRVNKDKMNQLKNAIQNNRFSVEEL
-566 RSEIDEVIK
+566 SEISGKMSELGITKEYNEVLLKIDFGK
-575 NDYDINGNFI
+575 YLTGLIGGPPEAMINPHAHHILFKKGLGQKQKELVQEGQEILRRYGIEPIIGEENLVWAP
-585 NRSIVPKGY
+585 NRIAGQHGIERLQHIVDK
-594 ESVEDFLK
+594 L
-602 VVDDTT
+602 
-608 IKEHGY
+608 
-614 DSIEEFKAVVGHVD
+614 KAVD
-628 DYLNASPKNNIVNK
+628 SF
-642 GLAGGK
+642 GGTREK
-648 HVKGVDYDVL
+648 MVEMLKLL
-658 GFPIFRGDDVK
+658 GEEAA
-669 FSMKLKES
+669 SMK
-677 LFKATDD
+677 
-684 RQFKECTGLL
+684 
-694 KEAIGHEEISKDI
+694 
-707 FTSKQLRD
+707 
-715 IENGEARIKG
+715 
-725 LTWHHH
+725 
-731 QVPGKMQ
+731 
-738 LVVSKTHKVNHL
+738 
-750 GGNKLWGDGIR
+750 

>member
-40 DLDGSLEGK
+40 DLEGSLEGK

-90 LSGSTIVTES
+90 LSGSTIVDES

-184 DTLVSGLE
+184 DMLVSGLE

-400 LSTKVAGKMGQSL
+400 LSTKVAGKTAKAG
-413 ATKGTEKLNNMRNTL
+413 AN
-428 RTSAVANVTKQAY
+428 AVANGAKKLSDMRNSLRTEVITNRARSAY
-441 QSVKNAPASWT
+441 QSVQKSSPSWT
-452 QSLHKT
+452 QSLKKT
-458 YNNILDSSMPRL
+458 YNNILDSNMPRL
-470 MPELVPAGPALAQQ
+470 MPELAPLGPDLGQR

-491 NVKQQTMQMIGKVTY
+491 NSKNYVMQKAEKVSAVSKVTSEVTPKKKSLPDWLKDRWQAGNNFNKENRPRYPYNEVELEAKEVGGKKYVVDSYAPNKEIVSRKFTQLSEVQEKTAKSYLNEITKKYSSGSKISNSTFNPNALKGGRLKGELILEVPVQNKTIPQTILDEATKNRIVIRDIKGKVY
-506 DPIHN
+506 N
-511 RYRRADGR
+511 
-519 FMSKRDVE
+519 
-527 KLGDSVKVETVKK
+527 
-540 VDEPVKVEHVS
+540 
-551 ERSIQKDIRGTGDIY
+551 
-566 RSEIDEVIK
+566 
-575 NDYDINGNFI
+575 
-585 NRSIVPKGY
+585 
-594 ESVEDFLK
+594 
-602 VVDDTT
+602 
-608 IKEHGY
+608 
-614 DSIEEFKAVVGHVD
+614 
-628 DYLNASPKNNIVNK
+628 
-642 GLAGGK
+642 
-648 HVKGVDYDVL
+648 
-658 GFPIFRGDDVK
+658 
-669 FSMKLKES
+669 
-677 LFKATDD
+677 
-684 RQFKECTGLL
+684 
-694 KEAIGHEEISKDI
+694 
-707 FTSKQLRD
+707 
-715 IENGEARIKG
+715 
-725 LTWHHH
+725 
-731 QVPGKMQ
+731 
-738 LVVSKTHKVNHL
+738 
-750 GGNKLWGDGIR
+750 

>member
-40 DLDGSLEGK
+40 DLEGSLEGK
-49 GADNIKSFYKQHA
+49 GADNIKSFYKQHV

-90 LSGSTIVTES
+90 LSGSTIVDES

-176 MDDFYAVV
+176 MDDFYTVV

-192 LATSQGGSVYQLA
+192 LATSQGGSAYQLA
-205 FDEKAYHDS
+205 FNEKAYHDS

-470 MPELVPAGPALAQQ
+470 GPELVPAGPALAQQ

-491 NVKQQTMQMIGKVTY
+491 NVKQQTMQMIGKV
-506 DPIHN
+506 
-511 RYRRADGR
+511 
-519 FMSKRDVE
+519 
-527 KLGDSVKVETVKK
+527 SVKDK
-540 VDEPVKVEHVS
+540 PVS
-551 ERSIQKDIRGTGDIY
+551 EYLNDITTSGRVNKDKMNQLKNAIQNNRFSVEEL
-566 RSEIDEVIK
+566 SEISGKMSELGITKEYNEVLLKIDFGK
-575 NDYDINGNFI
+575 YLTGLIGGPPEAMINPHAHHILFKKGLGQKQKELVQEGQEILRRYGIEPIIGEENLVWAP
-585 NRSIVPKGY
+585 NRIAGQHGIERLQHIVDK
-594 ESVEDFLK
+594 L
-602 VVDDTT
+602 
-608 IKEHGY
+608 
-614 DSIEEFKAVVGHVD
+614 KAVD
-628 DYLNASPKNNIVNK
+628 SF
-642 GLAGGK
+642 GGTREK
-648 HVKGVDYDVL
+648 MVEMLKLL
-658 GFPIFRGDDVK
+658 GEEAA
-669 FSMKLKES
+669 SMK
-677 LFKATDD
+677 
-684 RQFKECTGLL
+684 
-694 KEAIGHEEISKDI
+694 
-707 FTSKQLRD
+707 
-715 IENGEARIKG
+715 
-725 LTWHHH
+725 
-731 QVPGKMQ
+731 
-738 LVVSKTHKVNHL
+738 
-750 GGNKLWGDGIR
+750 

>member
-40 DLDGSLEGK
+40 DLEGSLEGK

-77 YFSTLHVKAEKAK
+77 YFATLHVKAEKAK
-90 LSGSTIVTES
+90 LTGSTIVTES

-184 DTLVSGLE
+184 DMLVSGLE
-192 LATSQGGSVYQLA
+192 LATSQGGSVYQLV

-470 MPELVPAGPALAQQ
+470 VPELVPAGPALAQQ

-491 NVKQQTMQMIGKVTY
+491 NVKQQTMQMIGKV
-506 DPIHN
+506 
-511 RYRRADGR
+511 
-519 FMSKRDVE
+519 
-527 KLGDSVKVETVKK
+527 SVKDK
-540 VDEPVKVEHVS
+540 PVS
-551 ERSIQKDIRGTGDIY
+551 EYLNDITTSGRVNKDKMNQLKNAIQNNRFSVEEL
-566 RSEIDEVIK
+566 SEISGKMSELGITKEYNEVLLKIDFGK
-575 NDYDINGNFI
+575 YLTGLIGGPPEAMINPHAHHILFKKGLGQKQKELVQEGQEILRRYGIEPIIGEENLVWAP
-585 NRSIVPKGY
+585 NRIAGQHGIERLQHIVDK
-594 ESVEDFLK
+594 L
-602 VVDDTT
+602 
-608 IKEHGY
+608 
-614 DSIEEFKAVVGHVD
+614 KAVD
-628 DYLNASPKNNIVNK
+628 SF
-642 GLAGGK
+642 GGTREK
-648 HVKGVDYDVL
+648 MVEMLKLL
-658 GFPIFRGDDVK
+658 GEEAA
-669 FSMKLKES
+669 SMK
-677 LFKATDD
+677 
-684 RQFKECTGLL
+684 
-694 KEAIGHEEISKDI
+694 
-707 FTSKQLRD
+707 
-715 IENGEARIKG
+715 
-725 LTWHHH
+725 
-731 QVPGKMQ
+731 
-738 LVVSKTHKVNHL
+738 
-750 GGNKLWGDGIR
+750 

>member
-1 MGKVYDAKALFDVAK
+1 MTVGKVYDAKALFDVAK

-121 DDLQSILNGID
+121 EDLQSILNGID

-176 MDDFYAVV
+176 MDDFYTVV

-192 LATSQGGSVYQLA
+192 LATSQGGSIYQLA

-234 KQQEEVYEL
+234 KQQEEVHEL

-470 MPELVPAGPALAQQ
+470 GPELAPAGPALAQQ

-491 NVKQQTMQMIGKVTY
+491 NVKKQTMQMI
-506 DPIHN
+506 
-511 RYRRADGR
+511 
-519 FMSKRDVE
+519 E
-527 KLGDSVKVETVKK
+527 K
-540 VDEPVKVEHVS
+540 PVKVERVS
-551 ERSIQKDIRGTGDIY
+551 ERQIQKGTKGTGKGSNTNPNKIKLTPEREIYYRKKIDEAEARGEYDVADDIRYDRYCEETKKPLDREKWDVRNENLKKITERGREEEIKGRKALGEHLGRKLENNNVGEVVTYTSSEGHLTRPDSIG
-566 RSEIDEVIK
+566 RNSKGEIDLVHDHKHKIS
-575 NDYDINGNFI
+575 D
-585 NRSIVPKGY
+585 
-594 ESVEDFLK
+594 
-602 VVDDTT
+602 
-608 IKEHGY
+608 KEHVIHN
-614 DSIEEFKAVVGHVD
+614 DSQMRAERELAQGKNGRHVVTISSD
-628 DYLNASPKNNIVNK
+628 KPDLNGIPPKPRPS
-642 GLAGGK
+642 GPLA
-648 HVKGVDYDVL
+648 
-658 GFPIFRGDDVK
+658 
-669 FSMKLKES
+669 KES
-677 LFKATDD
+677 
-684 RQFKECTGLL
+684 
-694 KEAIGHEEISKDI
+694 DI
-707 FTSKQLRD
+707 FYTDPSSGR
-715 IENGEARIKG
+715 
-725 LTWHHH
+725 
-731 QVPGKMQ
+731 V
-738 LVVSKTHKVNHL
+738 THKWEYHPDIP
-750 GGNKLWGDGIR
+750 GGGIWIKI

>member
-1 MGKVYDAKALFDVAK
+1 MTVGKVYDAKALFDVAK

-40 DLDGSLEGK
+40 DLEASLEGK

-90 LSGSTIVTES
+90 LTGSTIVTES

-226 ATSYVDYN
+226 ATSYVDYI

-458 YNNILDSSMPRL
+458 YNTILDSSMPRL
-470 MPELVPAGPALAQQ
+470 VPELVPAGPALAQQ

-491 NVKQQTMQMIGKVTY
+491 NVKKQTMQMI
-506 DPIHN
+506 
-511 RYRRADGR
+511 
-519 FMSKRDVE
+519 E
-527 KLGDSVKVETVKK
+527 K
-540 VDEPVKVEHVS
+540 PVKVERVS
-551 ERSIQKDIRGTGDIY
+551 ERQIQTGTKGIDNANRLIPGTPGNPTSGDPTKLGKNLLESMGLP
-566 RSEIDEVIK
+566 RSKSWKGYQAQHIIPSQLNKHPVIK
-575 NDYDINGNFI
+575 KIGMEMNDSTNGIFLPIPSDDVSSLSRHRGFHSVYNNVVRKQLDKMDVNQDIAVLEKQVYELQQKLKKGVENGLPLYKTKI
-585 NRSIVPKGY
+585 NN
-594 ESVEDFLK
+594 
-602 VVDDTT
+602 
-608 IKEHGY
+608 
-614 DSIEEFKAVVGHVD
+614 IEEFYKSG
-628 DYLNASPKNNIVNK
+628 KNKKLPVWNR
-642 GLAGGK
+642 GG
-648 HVKGVDYDVL
+648 G
-658 GFPIFRGDDVK
+658 
-669 FSMKLKES
+669 
-677 LFKATDD
+677 AT
-684 RQFKECTGLL
+684 
-694 KEAIGHEEISKDI
+694 EELWERWLSK
-707 FTSKQLRD
+707 
-715 IENGEARIKG
+715 
-725 LTWHHH
+725 
-731 QVPGKMQ
+731 
-738 LVVSKTHKVNHL
+738 
-750 GGNKLWGDGIR
+750 